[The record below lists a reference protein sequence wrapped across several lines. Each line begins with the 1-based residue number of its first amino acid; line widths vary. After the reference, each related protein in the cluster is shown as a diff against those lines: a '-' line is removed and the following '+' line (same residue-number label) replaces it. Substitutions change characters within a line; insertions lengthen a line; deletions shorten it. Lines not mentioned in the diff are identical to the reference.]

1 MRYIKTIS
9 KVKNI
14 NRNVTAGAKDLERP
28 EIEQVLRRVE
38 ELRKEVYELVA
49 QKGKIDD
56 EVLEASIRL
65 DHELVRYY
73 HLLKENE

>member
-1 MRYIKTIS
+1 M
-9 KVKNI
+9 
-14 NRNVTAGAKDLERP
+14 ERP

-65 DHELVRYY
+65 DYELVRYY